1 MLRALSPRRINQVSA
16 LLLLLGFGSAF
27 VIYLRARP
35 VVFDPFVGNPLTSK
49 RYLHEL
55 RLMGGKANVAFAEF
69 QAWFAGLWQGENL
82 AVTVAVLT
90 VIATLIFRFVAAH
103 PELFAPDTPLAPDSA
118 KPTHAP
124 TEPLR

>member
-1 MLRALSPRRINQVSA
+1 MSPRRINQISA
-16 LLLLLGFGSAF
+16 LLLLFGLGSAL

-35 VVFDPFVGNPLTSK
+35 VAFDPLVGNPLTSK

-69 QAWFAGLWQGENL
+69 QAWLAERWQGENL

-90 VIATLIFRFVAAH
+90 VVATLIFRFVAAH
-103 PELFAPDTPLAPDSA
+103 PELFAPDAPLTPDSA
-118 KPTHAP
+118 KPAPAP

>member
-1 MLRALSPRRINQVSA
+1 M
-16 LLLLLGFGSAF
+16 LLLLGFGSAF

-55 RLMGGKANVAFAEF
+55 RLMGGKANVALAEF
-69 QAWFAGLWQGENL
+69 QAWFAERWQGENL
-82 AVTVAVLT
+82 AVSVAVLT

-103 PELFAPDTPLAPDSA
+103 PALFAPDAPLPSDSA
-118 KPTHAP
+118 QPAHVPSET
-124 TEPLR
+124 RR